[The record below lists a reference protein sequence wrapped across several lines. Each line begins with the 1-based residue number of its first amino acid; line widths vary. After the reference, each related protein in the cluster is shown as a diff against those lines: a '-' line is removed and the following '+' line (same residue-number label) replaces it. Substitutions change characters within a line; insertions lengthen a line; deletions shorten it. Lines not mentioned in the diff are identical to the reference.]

1 MIIIKKMV
9 EWFIKKYLNCWFYDI
24 EISMY
29 IMLID
34 VKQFVFEQEDF
45 KVVDV
50 KFNEDLMCSIFLQI
64 IFEEESGGVLM
75 FLLLMLLQIIC
86 FYGYVMQGMM
96 GMYLEKN
103 IQVFIDIQNKFVD

>member
-34 VKQFVFEQEDF
+34 VK
-45 KVVDV
+45 
-50 KFNEDLMCSIFLQI
+50 
-64 IFEEESGGVLM
+64 
-75 FLLLMLLQIIC
+75 
-86 FYGYVMQGMM
+86 
-96 GMYLEKN
+96 
-103 IQVFIDIQNKFVD
+103 